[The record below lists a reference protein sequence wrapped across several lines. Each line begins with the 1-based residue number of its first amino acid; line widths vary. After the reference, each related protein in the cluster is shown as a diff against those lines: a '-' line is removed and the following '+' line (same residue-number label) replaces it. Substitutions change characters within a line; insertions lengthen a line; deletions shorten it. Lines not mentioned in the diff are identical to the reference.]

1 MRKTSSEN
9 IVWLADK
16 ITGHT
21 QYFWLTDFEIKSQKG
36 RQEFCIGLS
45 IEILSVSQP
54 AVMEEEV
61 VISCNQKKSIRD
73 VVMVV
78 RV

>member
-21 QYFWLTDFEIKSQKG
+21 QYFCLTDFEIKSQKG
-36 RQEFCIGLS
+36 RQDFCMGLN
-45 IEILSVSQP
+45 IESLSVSLGL
-54 AVMEEEV
+54 AEVMEEL
-61 VISCNQKKSIRD
+61 VISCNQKKSIRA
-73 VVMVV
+73 VVCTV
-78 RV
+78 

>member
-36 RQEFCIGLS
+36 RQEFCPWW
-45 IEILSVSQP
+45 SVSL
-54 AVMEEEV
+54 AEVMEEV
-61 VISCNQKKSIRD
+61 VISCYLEK
-73 VVMVV
+73 VH
-78 RV
+78 